1 MMNMMKAG
9 AKGEKNKILISCQT
23 EAKEAA
29 EQSLAES
36 DDFVTSSDASVV
48 HLCII
53 MSRVCFQSKAGYR
66 N

>member
-29 EQSLAES
+29 ERSLA
-36 DDFVTSSDASVV
+36 VMTLYQA
-48 HLCII
+48 L
-53 MSRVCFQSKAGYR
+53 MRVWSIYA
-66 N
+66 